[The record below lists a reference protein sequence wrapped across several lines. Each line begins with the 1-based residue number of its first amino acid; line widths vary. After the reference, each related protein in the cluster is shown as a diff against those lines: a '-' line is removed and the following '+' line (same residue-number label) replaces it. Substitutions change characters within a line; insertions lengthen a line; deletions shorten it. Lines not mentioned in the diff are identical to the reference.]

1 MPGKEHLALNS
12 FHNGLN
18 TKTDARDIADD
29 NLAMANNI
37 SVDDVGRITM
47 SGSKLE
53 IATSIVDTTCSTIL
67 NDTSVTMTST
77 SNKVAG
83 MSVSGD
89 GITAGTFISSIT
101 NGTTIVLSQNAT
113 AAGVGV
119 SLTFGSPVLSTLSDG
134 YNLFRFSSDY
144 ASNGAT
150 QTETDYL
157 ILWDDTLG
165 RLYWLPG
172 TTNWETNTHL
182 DLSSDWGTVQT
193 AQPVFYYADGALR
206 ISDANFS
213 NTDNPSMWI
222 GTINRTLF
230 PDGHQGGT
238 CAITGWHK
246 NKQELLT
253 PTVGKVSSAAPV
265 SASDIDANGV
275 YWHLRNLGTEATSL
289 YTFDDS
295 ITAYSDATAYDM
307 TEPFAGEVSP
317 DDESWQTAYRGLDG
331 YSDSNYNLFGVAF
344 YKEDD
349 DATEDYE
356 WDMIYANR
364 FNTGN
369 TISLGTGESLYVAVR
384 MPGDDNK
391 KMWDGTHTKSLAG
404 EASISLTVHDGYLTL
419 YRDES
424 GNSQS
429 TVAKWKIDA
438 TKFTDTTT
446 PSGEWHILEF
456 PFDSMYEYQSDY
468 ATFFPQQIKLELSVS
483 WTRTGEISTNDATNN
498 SAFSGNE
505 ANRKNIPGWDFIQL
519 SDLRIGKSDLV
530 GVNTVGKQK
539 FLMSYTYDE
548 LNNESLLYN
557 FGATE
562 SNELGNVVFENST
575 SAYKIG
581 ISAYVKVPTSG
592 FNNRVSGANLY
603 MENDGIPYR
612 IAQLRYM
619 KGLKGAWESEYPKS
633 DRFLTQFSNA
643 ANKTGIIK
651 TDGLPLLES
660 YEAMNGFS
668 PSVDTL
674 SAGYKTAT
682 ILNRRAYVGNTYQN
696 SEKFGDKM
704 VKSNANSFDV
714 IPSEGKGID
723 VVTND
728 GDSIIKLES
737 YADRILQFKKDVMYL
752 INATRDNEYLE
763 DTFYGKG
770 IPHVSSSTKTDK
782 GIAWANENG
791 CYLYDGTKVDDLI
804 EGKILETEW
813 QSHITSDSDI
823 AYLALKRKLIV
834 TGGSTSSDIYEYSFF
849 TKSWTKS
856 TSKLNAIKTN
866 FIIDSDSSIKYVGSD
881 KKLYKWDDSSSTS
894 DGLRF
899 ITKDFTFGNPAKRK
913 KCFKFYVT
921 YKCSSA
927 SNVKV
932 YYGTNGKNLQTADI
946 TQATDTDTTAG
957 SGSDAFGDNPIVLRV
972 VSTSTIEVD
981 DVITDASDNDT
992 VPANSKVTKI
1002 IDGTLLKI
1010 NNDASATEDN
1020 EVMTYSTKGREVST
1034 TSQFGGTST
1043 NCYTVDGLVTTG
1055 GEWKQAELVPPSS
1068 INNVYS
1074 VQLHFIADGTVPADF
1089 EINDITIVYRE
1100 KPIK

>member
-29 NLAMANNI
+29 NLALANNI

-53 IATSIVDTTCSTIL
+53 ITTT
-67 NDTSVTMTST
+67 
-77 SNKVAG
+77 
-83 MSVSGD
+83 
-89 GITAGTFISSIT
+89 GI
-101 NGTTIVLSQNAT
+101 NAET
-113 AAGVGV
+113 GLV
-119 SLTFGSPVLSTLSDG
+119 TLSDG

-144 ASNGAT
+144 AGDGVT

-165 RLYWLPG
+165 KLQWLPG
-172 TTNWETNTHL
+172 NTTWETNSTFL
-182 DLSSDWGTVQT
+182 DLSSDWGTTQN
-193 AQPVFYYADGALR
+193 AQPVFYYVDGALR
-206 ISDANFS
+206 MADGNFD

-230 PDGHQGGT
+230 PDGYQGGLNV
-238 CAITGWHK
+238 ITGWHK

-253 PTVGKVSSAAPV
+253 PTVGKIYNTAPSAIG
-265 SASDIDANGV
+265 DIDANGV
-275 YWHLRNLGTEATSL
+275 YWHLRNLREETTSI
-289 YTFDDS
+289 YSFDDAIS
-295 ITAYSDATAYDM
+295 TYSAADAYSM
-307 TEPFAGEVSP
+307 TEPFAVMSP
-317 DDESWQTAYRGLDG
+317 DDESWQTSYKGLDG
-331 YSDSNYNLFGVAF
+331 YGDSNYHIFGIAM
-344 YKEDD
+344 YQEDD
-349 DATEDYE
+349 DATAEWE
-356 WDMIYANR
+356 WDLQYLQR
-364 FNTGN
+364 FNSSN
-369 TISLGTGESLYVAVR
+369 TISFGTGQSLYVAVR
-384 MPGDDNK
+384 VPGDDSK
-391 KMWDGTHTKSLAG
+391 TMWDGTHTKSLDG
-404 EASISLTVHDGYLTL
+404 KASISITVNDAYITL
-419 YRDES
+419 YRDENGTS
-424 GNSQS
+424 DT
-429 TVAKWKIDA
+429 TVAKWKIDS

-456 PFDSMYEYQSDY
+456 PFDDTYEYESDY
-468 ATFFPQQIKLELSVS
+468 ATFFPQQFKLNISAS
-483 WTRTGEISTNDATNN
+483 WTRAGNIYTNN
-498 SAFSGNE
+498 
-505 ANRKNIPGWDFIQL
+505 ANNVSTYNTESNRVNMPGWDFLQL
-519 SDLRIGKSDLV
+519 SDMRIGESELV

-548 LNNESLLYN
+548 TDNESLLYN
-557 FGATE
+557 FGSTD
-562 SNELGNVVFENST
+562 SNELGNIVFENTT

-581 ISAYVKVPTSG
+581 ISSYVKVPTSG

-603 MENDGIPYR
+603 MDDDGIPYR

-619 KGLKGAWESEYPKS
+619 KGLKGAWESEYPKTG
-633 DRFLTQFSNA
+633 RFVTQFTNA
-643 ANKTGIIK
+643 ANKTSTIK

-660 YEAMNGFS
+660 YEAMNGFT

-682 ILNRRAYVGNTYQN
+682 VLNRRVYVGNTYQN

-723 VVTND
+723 VVSND

-737 YADRILQFKKDVMYL
+737 YADRILQFKKNVMYL

-763 DTFYGKG
+763 DVFYGKG
-770 IPHVSSSTKTDK
+770 IPHVSASTKADI
-782 GIAWANENG
+782 GIAWVNENG
-791 CYLYDGTKVDDLI
+791 CYLYDGTKVHDLI
-804 EGKILETEW
+804 EGKVLETEW
-813 QSHITSDSDI
+813 QSHITSSSDI

-856 TSKLNAIKTN
+856 TSKLDATKTN
-866 FIIDSDSSIKYVGSD
+866 FIIDNDSSIKYVGSD

-894 DGLRF
+894 DGLRI

-921 YKCSSA
+921 YKCGSA

-932 YYGTNGKNLQTADI
+932 YYGTNGKSLQTADV
-946 TQATDTDTTAG
+946 TQVTDTDTTAG
-957 SGSDAFGDNPIVLRV
+957 TGDEFGDNPKVLRV

-981 DVITDASDNDT
+981 DVVIAAGNTT
-992 VPANSKVTKI
+992 VPANSKVTQI

-1010 NNDASATEDN
+1010 NNDASATAND

-1034 TSQFGGTST
+1034 TSNFGGTST
-1043 NCYTVDGLVTTG
+1043 NCYTVSGLVSTS

-1074 VQLHFIADGTVPADF
+1074 VQLHFIANGTVPADF
-1089 EINDITIVYRE
+1089 EINDVTIVFRE